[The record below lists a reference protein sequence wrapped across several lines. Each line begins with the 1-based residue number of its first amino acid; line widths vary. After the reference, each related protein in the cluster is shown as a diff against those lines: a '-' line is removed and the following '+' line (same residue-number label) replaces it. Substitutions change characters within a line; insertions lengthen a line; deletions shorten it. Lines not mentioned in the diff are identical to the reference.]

1 MRGLFSGIN
10 LAQIDSSYKLSWC
23 FILEYDMNKCY
34 TKRFLQTFVFLTKI
48 TQFECWKICLY
59 RVISCLFCRSYLLQN

>member
-23 FILEYDMNKCY
+23 FILEYDLNKCY

-48 TQFECWKICLY
+48 TKF
-59 RVISCLFCRSYLLQN
+59 